1 MEATYKIGFWDM
13 VWFNFYQ
20 IPRTLTGQISI
31 GIIALALGYVIF
43 SAFGDNTDATD
54 TTFPFWINVLSYII
68 LYIVVL
74 VAILLAIVALIF
86 LVLGFTYITSQSQ
99 RQQTKKE
106 CKLSVS
112 ENGVISESSIG
123 RSEIKWSGI
132 VKIRQSRNY
141 ILFYFSERA
150 ALLIPKRVFVNRA
163 DAEKFF
169 NYSYQ
174 IWERAKNIGASQ
186 TAA

>member
-20 IPRTLTGQISI
+20 MPRMLSGQVSI
-31 GIIALALGYVIF
+31 GIIALVVGYIIF
-43 SAFGDNTDATD
+43 SAFGENTD
-54 TTFPFWINVLSYII
+54 TTFPTWINFLSYVVV
-68 LYIVVL
+68 YIVVL
-74 VAILLAIVALIF
+74 VTILLAILVLTF
-86 LVLGFTYITSQSQ
+86 LVHGFIYMTSPSQ

-106 CKLSVS
+106 CKLLVS
-112 ENGVISESSIG
+112 ENGVISETTIG

-150 ALLIPKRVFVNRA
+150 ALVLPKRVFVNRA
-163 DAEKFF
+163 DAEEFF

-174 IWERAKNIGASQ
+174 IWERAKNAGASQ
-186 TAA
+186 NAA